1 MGKSD
6 PHREQNPG
14 AAITNPEVSHEVS
27 DVSIPDIVKFGVGL
41 MLLAIVTHILMW
53 GLYRYFA
60 ARVPGTQSIGI
71 ARDRLP
77 PEPRLQGA
85 PGHEIHPVDELNSM
99 LAAEE
104 SVLTTYAWVAQATGT
119 ARIPIEQAI
128 KMLAER
134 GLPSRSGGS
143 GGPGPRDSAS
153 GRGK

>member
-1 MGKSD
+1 MEKSD
-6 PHREQNPG
+6 PPREQNPD
-14 AAITNPEVSHEVS
+14 AAITNPDVAHEIS

-85 PGHEIHPVDELNSM
+85 PGHEIHPVDELNAM

-104 SVLTTYAWVAQATGT
+104 SMLTTYAWVAQASGT

-128 KMLAER
+128 KMLAGR
-134 GLPSRSGGS
+134 GLPSRSVGDRE
-143 GGPGPRDSAS
+143 PGPRDSAS

>member
-1 MGKSD
+1 MEKSD
-6 PHREQNPG
+6 PPREQNPD
-14 AAITNPEVSHEVS
+14 AAITNPDVAHEIS

-104 SVLTTYAWVAQATGT
+104 SVLTTYAWVAQANGT